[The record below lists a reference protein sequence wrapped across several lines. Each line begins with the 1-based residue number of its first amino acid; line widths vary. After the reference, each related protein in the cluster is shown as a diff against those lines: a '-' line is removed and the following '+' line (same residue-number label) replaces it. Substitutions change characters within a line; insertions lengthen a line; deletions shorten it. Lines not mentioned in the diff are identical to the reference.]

1 MEMEPIFVGPWL
13 LLMRGNDEL
22 FYVLATKRAV
32 ISPSITPKI
41 PGLRCPEIRHKDM
54 FEAVLGRRFS
64 RLIVNLTQT
73 HQQRRS
79 RVKSRQHTSAM
90 VWPLSRILPFFKS
103 NIAISMACELSYIQN
118 HARFA
123 WNALSIEDVTKQP
136 RSTQRLRIYRME

>member
-1 MEMEPIFVGPWL
+1 MEMEPIFVGPCL

-90 VWPLSRILPFFKS
+90 VWPLSRMIPSSKANS
-103 NIAISMACELSYIQN
+103 TTSMVIELLGIQN
-118 HARFA
+118 HVDFS
-123 WNALSIEDVTKQP
+123 WNALFIEAVTKQP
-136 RSTQRLRIYRME
+136 RSTQRLRICRVE